1 MASVNKYF
9 YSVGSEEEDA
19 DDTDPEG
26 PKENRSDDLN
36 TRLDLHNSVD
46 AVVEANNSATGEAG
60 ISGCKRKR
68 NDNEV
73 STLLVVV
80 VAVQFSHWILIMY
93 FISLYLY

>member
-1 MASVNKYF
+1 M
-9 YSVGSEEEDA
+9 
-19 DDTDPEG
+19 
-26 PKENRSDDLN
+26 
-36 TRLDLHNSVD
+36 D